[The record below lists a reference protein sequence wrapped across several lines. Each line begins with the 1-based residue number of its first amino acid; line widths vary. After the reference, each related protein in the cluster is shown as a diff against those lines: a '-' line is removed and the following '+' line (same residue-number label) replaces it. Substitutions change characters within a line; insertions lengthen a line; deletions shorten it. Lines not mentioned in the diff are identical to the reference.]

1 MSPRGGLTLFRVA
14 PSVLSPPKP
23 GGGIVSREN
32 LTGRDLVSL
41 LDFSSAELRRVL
53 QVATEAKSNP
63 RLFEDSLKNKTLFMY
78 FEKPS
83 LRTRVTFEA
92 GMTQLGGHAIFY
104 SAADGKIGVRESVED
119 VARNLDRW
127 VEGVMC
133 RTFSHSLVE
142 ELAGLAQIPVING
155 LTDKLHP
162 CQAIADYLTLQEVK
176 GDLAGKRLA
185 YVGDG
190 NNVAHSL
197 MNGGARL
204 GVHVRVITPEGHG
217 PSAEVLESSR
227 AAAEQTGGS
236 IDLSHDPGDVE
247 GADAVYTDVWASMGQ
262 EEQAEARDAVFRPF
276 QVDSK
281 MMQRAGADAVFMHCL
296 PAHRGDEV
304 TDEVA
309 DSPRSVIFQQ
319 AENRLHAQKAL
330 LLVLLG
336 GE

>member
-1 MSPRGGLTLFRVA
+1 VSHDN
-14 PSVLSPPKP
+14 LS
-23 GGGIVSREN
+23 
-32 LTGRDLVSL
+32 GRDLVSL
-41 LDFSSAELRRVL
+41 LDFSAEEL
-53 QVATEAKSNP
+53 QRILGVAAEVKANP
-63 RLFEDSLKNKTLFMY
+63 RHFGEALRGKTLFMY

-83 LRTRVTFEA
+83 LRTRITFEA
-92 GMTQLGGHAIFY
+92 GMTQLGGHAIY
-104 SAADGKIGVRESVED
+104 YTAGDSKIGVRESVED
-119 VARNLDRW
+119 VARNLERW
-127 VEGVMC
+127 VDGAMC

-142 ELAGLAQIPVING
+142 QLAGLSQIPVING
-155 LTDKLHP
+155 LTEKLHP
-162 CQAIADYLTLQEVK
+162 CQALADYMTLQEVR

-197 MNGGARL
+197 MNGGARF

-217 PSAEVLESSR
+217 PSEEVLQSSR
-227 AAAEQTGGS
+227 LAAEESGAT
-236 IDLSHDPGDVE
+236 IEVSHDLAEVE

-262 EEQAEARDAVFRPF
+262 EDEAQARDATFRPY
-276 QVDSK
+276 QVNDEL
-281 MMQRAGADAVFMHCL
+281 MRRAGADTMFMHCL

-309 DSPRSVIFQQ
+309 DSMRSVIFQQ

-336 GE
+336 GL

>member
-1 MSPRGGLTLFRVA
+1 M
-14 PSVLSPPKP
+14 
-23 GGGIVSREN
+23 SREN

-41 LDFSSAELRRVL
+41 LDFNTTELRHIL
-53 QVATEAKSNP
+53 DVAAEVKANP
-63 RLFEDSLKNKTLFMY
+63 RHFEEALRGKTLFMY

-92 GMTQLGGHAIFY
+92 GMTQLGGHAIY
-104 SAADGKIGVRESVED
+104 YTATDGKIGVRESVED

-127 VEGVMC
+127 VDGAMC
-133 RTFSHSLVE
+133 RTFSHSLVQ
-142 ELAGLAQIPVING
+142 ELAQLSQIPVING

-162 CQAIADYLTLQEVK
+162 CQVLADYMTLQEVR

-217 PSAEVLESSR
+217 PSDEVLQSSR
-227 AAAEQTGGS
+227 LAAEESGGT
-236 IDLSHDPGDVE
+236 IDVSHDLGDVE

-262 EEQAEARDAVFRPF
+262 EQEAAARDAAFRPY
-276 QVDSK
+276 QVNSAL
-281 MMQRAGADAVFMHCL
+281 MLRAGSDAVFMHCL

-304 TDEVA
+304 TGEVA
-309 DSPRSVIFQQ
+309 DSMRSVIFQQ

-330 LLVLLG
+330 LLALLG
-336 GE
+336 GL